1 MNILPENMINNKNEY
16 LQMEFAERNI
26 NIDFLRGFVMLLLPL
41 FHSSTGIV
49 HTMIGVYQMPL
60 LMGISGYLVGQTSTI
75 NINWIKKRFLRLMI
89 PFFFWSIVY
98 WTPIF
103 YKQNSFDLDAVTSTV
118 YWFFLVLF
126 ILSILIYGII
136 KFEKCLK
143 QFYLNKYCIVFIML
157 FIDLLV
163 KIIALIINVHVISLC
178 AWHITFY
185 FGGYLLRRKELSCIR
200 IKAIANDTVVI
211 IGCIITMIFLEC
223 FSSISIMLN
232 LRIKI
237 LFDYGITICV
247 IFIIVVITKHLSIR
261 FKRLFMPLSRFST
274 YIYIVHFFLLRQW
287 CNEHWLNVIFCSLG
301 GVIIPLGVAYLVNK
315 NNLKWIKK
323 VFGE

>member
-1 MNILPENMINNKNEY
+1 
-16 LQMEFAERNI
+16 
-26 NIDFLRGFVMLLLPL
+26 
-41 FHSSTGIV
+41 
-49 HTMIGVYQMPL
+49 
-60 LMGISGYLVGQTSTI
+60 
-75 NINWIKKRFLRLMI
+75 
-89 PFFFWSIVY
+89 
-98 WTPIF
+98 
-103 YKQNSFDLDAVTSTV
+103 
-118 YWFFLVLF
+118 
-126 ILSILIYGII
+126 
-136 KFEKCLK
+136 
-143 QFYLNKYCIVFIML
+143 ML

-200 IKAIANDTVVI
+200 IKAIVNDTVVI

-247 IFIIVVITKHLSIR
+247 ISIIVVITKHLSIR